1 MLEEFDNA
9 LHPNDEILFF
19 NENFNKVPFIASQ
32 RYILAVGL
40 DKINLDEDNHFG
52 EDDPDIKIHVRLLD
66 WRCKFEKRKA
76 LRKRSMKK
84 IPIAWHPKKS

>member
-1 MLEEFDNA
+1 MFLRYDY
-9 LHPNDEILFF
+9 ILIY
-19 NENFNKVPFIASQ
+19 NENFDKVTFISNQ
-32 RYILAVGL
+32 RHILAVDL

-76 LRKRSMKK
+76 LRKRSMKN
-84 IPIAWHPKKS
+84 

>member
-1 MLEEFDNA
+1 MFLRYD
-9 LHPNDEILFF
+9 DILIY
-19 NENFNKVPFIASQ
+19 NENF
-32 RYILAVGL
+32 

-76 LRKRSMKK
+76 LRKRSMKN
-84 IPIAWHPKKS
+84 